1 MNRRHFLA
9 EGTRLA
15 LLAGLAGLA
24 PDLRA
29 QGRFPSKAI
38 KFVVP
43 FAAGGGGDVVARM
56 LAQRLSERLGTP
68 VVVENRTGAGGNIG
82 SDFVLKSP
90 PDGYTLLNMS
100 STYPIQAAVSK
111 LPFDPIADMQPI
123 ILVSRDPVL
132 LLVNQ
137 ASPLRTA
144 KDLLEAARARPD
156 KITHGSAGVGSLAHL
171 GTEELAF
178 IMGIKLVHVPY
189 KGSSQA
195 FSDLLGGSVDL
206 MLTSATFG
214 APFIKSGRVRALGIA
229 GTTRAPSLPDL
240 PTFEEQG
247 FPGYNVVDWK
257 AVAGP
262 RGIPPD
268 VVAFLNAELNAV
280 LKHKAVAEKFQAE
293 GTTAVGGSPEDMMQ
307 VVRADVQ
314 RWKQVAEK
322 AQVKIE

>member
-1 MNRRHFLA
+1 MMDRRYFVGAATAMALA
-9 EGTRLA
+9 AATG
-15 LLAGLAGLA
+15 
-24 PDLRA
+24 PLRA
-29 QGRFPSKAI
+29 QQKFPSRPI

-56 LAQRLSERLGTP
+56 LAQRLSERLNNP

-123 ILVSRDPVL
+123 MMVSRDPVVV
-132 LLVNQ
+132 LVNIK
-137 ASPLRTA
+137 SPLRNTT
-144 KDLLEAARARPD
+144 DLLEMAKRSPG
-156 KITHGSAGVGSLAHL
+156 KLSHGSAGVGSLAHL
-171 GTEELAF
+171 SMEELGF
-178 IMGIKLVHVPY
+178 LMGVKLLHIPY

-195 FSDLLGGSVDL
+195 FSDLLGGNVDM
-206 MLTSATFG
+206 MLTSVTFS
-214 APFIKSGRVRALGIA
+214 APYLKSGRVRALGVSGPA
-229 GTTRAPSLPDL
+229 RQESLPDL

-247 FPGYNVVDWK
+247 VKGFNVVDWK

-262 RGIPPD
+262 RGIPAD

-280 LKHKAVAEKFQAE
+280 LKSREVSEKFQSE
-293 GTTAVGGSPEDMMQ
+293 GTTAVGGTPDQMMQ
-307 VVRADVQ
+307 VIRSDIA
-314 RWKQVAEK
+314 RWKRVAEL
-322 AQVKIE
+322 ANVKIE